1 MQQFVGAFPRH
12 ARVGDGLTVGQLVE
26 RGRLLVT
33 ADQEAFHH
41 YAGDALFA
49 VRQALSD
56 LFDDFGFAVF
66 VFAAV
71 AVGGIDDEAMLAR
84 AGRFGNLEVF
94 QSLTHGFG
102 IVVRAVA
109 GAAQNQMAIRVAFGF
124 GGNHATV
131 QVNGQEVMLEAGRE
145 TGIGGGL
152 DGAVGGVLEAH
163 RHGQA
168 TGQFAVDLGFGVTRA
183 DGTPADRVADVLRGD
198 GVKPFGGGGQ
208 AAAGHQAHGNYEEE
222 PVGPGASETKPKVAS
237 GTTGVSTG
245 VEEYELNL
253 EVALKLQAELEDR
266 GYQVIMIRDK
276 NDVDISNSERAKV
289 ANDNN
294 ADAFLRIHANGSDNS
309 TDAGMMTI
317 CQTAENPYN
326 GELHEKSYALSE
338 KILDSMV
345 EATGANRERVWETD
359 TMSGIN
365 WAKVPTMI
373 IEMGYMSNPEE
384 DEKLNSDDYQDE
396 IVQGIADGLD
406 QYFNIGGTE
415 N

>member
-1 MQQFVGAFPRH
+1 MK
-12 ARVGDGLTVGQLVE
+12 E
-26 RGRLLVT
+26 ST
-33 ADQEAFHH
+33 AQEA
-41 YAGDALFA
+41 ATESELDSDA
-49 VRQALSD
+49 S
-56 LFDDFGFAVF
+56 
-66 VFAAV
+66 
-71 AVGGIDDEAMLAR
+71 
-84 AGRFGNLEVF
+84 
-94 QSLTHGFG
+94 H
-102 IVVRAVA
+102 
-109 GAAQNQMAIRVAFGF
+109 
-124 GGNHATV
+124 
-131 QVNGQEVMLEAGRE
+131 
-145 TGIGGGL
+145 
-152 DGAVGGVLEAH
+152 
-163 RHGQA
+163 
-168 TGQFAVDLGFGVTRA
+168 RA
-183 DGTPADRVADVLRGD
+183 DYVIVID
-198 GVKPFGGGGQ
+198 
-208 AAAGHQAHGNYEEE
+208 AGHQAHGNYEEE

-253 EVALKLQAELEDR
+253 EVALKLQADLEDR

-326 GELHEKSYALSE
+326 GELHKKSYALSE

-365 WAKVPTMI
+365 WAKVPTTI
-373 IEMGYMSNPEE
+373 IETGYMSNPEE

-415 N
+415 D

>member
-1 MQQFVGAFPRH
+1 MFS
-12 ARVGDGLTVGQLVE
+12 
-26 RGRLLVT
+26 
-33 ADQEAFHH
+33 
-41 YAGDALFA
+41 LFK
-49 VRQALSD
+49 LGSEKMK
-56 LFDDFGFAVF
+56 VF
-66 VFAAV
+66 KTIFLCVVLVFALAGCGNSH
-71 AVGGIDDEAMLAR
+71 AEADK
-84 AGRFGNLEVF
+84 
-94 QSLTHGFG
+94 
-102 IVVRAVA
+102 
-109 GAAQNQMAIRVAFGF
+109 
-124 GGNHATV
+124 TV
-131 QVNGQEVMLEAGRE
+131 KQGSGQK
-145 TGIGGGL
+145 T
-152 DGAVGGVLEAH
+152 DGAVNASEESTKGAAESATEGVQVKESTA
-163 RHGQA
+163 QESA
-168 TGQFAVDLGFGVTRA
+168 TESELDSDASHRA
-183 DGTPADRVADVLRGD
+183 DYVIVID
-198 GVKPFGGGGQ
+198 
-208 AAAGHQAHGNYEEE
+208 AGHQAHGNYEEE
-222 PVGPGASETKPKVAS
+222 PV
-237 GTTGVSTG
+237 GVSTG

-294 ADAFLRIHANGSDNS
+294 ADAFLRIHAIGSDNS

-365 WAKVPTMI
+365 WAKVPTTI

-415 N
+415 D